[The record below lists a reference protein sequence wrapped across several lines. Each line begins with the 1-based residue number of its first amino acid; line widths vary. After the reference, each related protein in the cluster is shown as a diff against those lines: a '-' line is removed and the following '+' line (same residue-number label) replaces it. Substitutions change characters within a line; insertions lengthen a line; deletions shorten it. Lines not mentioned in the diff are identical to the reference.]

1 MKKSHMLIVLAIIAS
16 LMFSA
21 CTMSASTPPPITPTT
36 NLSEIARQATE
47 TAIAKTP
54 MSGETQVSEETPGT
68 FAVEA
73 TATSSG
79 DLETTSLVPTSTATP
94 QATAKS
100 AVITEYPVP
109 DSYTLH
115 AGEFVYCLARRFNIL
130 PEDIMVYNGIK
141 SGTILYPGETLQ
153 LPPDGRAYVGD
164 RALTYHPDTY
174 SVVYGDTLYSIACL
188 YGDVDPR
195 AIASA
200 NNLDVSDTL
209 TPGTVLQIP

>member
-1 MKKSHMLIVLAIIAS
+1 MKKTSLIILIAIIAS

-21 CTMSASTPPPITPTT
+21 CTMSASTPPPVTPTT

-54 MSGETQVSEETPGT
+54 KTGETQIPEETEESETDPT
-68 FAVEA
+68 A
-73 TATSSG
+73 TAVA
-79 DLETTSLVPTSTATP
+79 EAQPTSTPAPTEVVEEE
-94 QATAKS
+94 TE
-100 AVITEYPVP
+100 VVTEYPVP

-115 AGEFVYCLARRFNIL
+115 SGEFIYCLARRFNIL
-130 PEDIMVYNGIK
+130 PEDIKTYNGYEY
-141 SGTILYPGETLQ
+141 GTLLYPGDTIL

-164 RALTYHPDTY
+164 RALQYHPANYT
-174 SVVYGDTLYSIACL
+174 VVYGDTLYSIACL

-195 AIASA
+195 AIAAA
-200 NNLDVSDTL
+200 NDLDIDQEL

>member
-1 MKKSHMLIVLAIIAS
+1 MKKNRMLIFVIIISS

-54 MSGETQVSEETPGT
+54 KSGETQDPEATTDPAAEITATAAEV
-68 FAVEA
+68 VEA
-73 TATSSG
+73 TSTPEPA
-79 DLETTSLVPTSTATP
+79 ETEVTVVVS
-94 QATAKS
+94 
-100 AVITEYPVP
+100 EYAVP

-115 AGEFVYCLARRFNIL
+115 QGEFVFCLARRFNLL
-130 PEDIMVYNGIK
+130 PEDIMTYNGIA
-141 SGTILYPGETLQ
+141 SGTIFYPGETIAI
-153 LPPDGRAYVGD
+153 PPSARAYVGE
-164 RALTYHPDTY
+164 RALQYHPSTY

-195 AIASA
+195 AIAAA
-200 NNLDVSDTL
+200 NDMDINQVL